1 MTLIDVYLEMPGM
14 VAFYENSFM
23 EIGIFT
29 KIECMKVMIDF
40 RKAIRRSL
48 ARQKGPV
55 SLANR
60 YLNSLIALGMLLSYS
75 AFLSA
80 QEEKPVLKLG
90 RHSAPVNAVAW
101 NPDGKILATGSD
113 DKSIILWNAET
124 GEMINTL
131 NGHLRGV
138 TCLVWTSDGKTL
150 ISGGDRNIQ
159 LWGID
164 GIKSKTLTGLT
175 TDPHSL
181 AVSPDG
187 RLLVAGTYDKRIPV
201 WDIASGKIIKVLEG
215 HQASV
220 LAVSISPDGK
230 YLASGS
236 LDQTVRLWDLS
247 TFQCVKIWRGHG
259 GNIFTVAFSPDSKMV
274 VSGSKDNT
282 LRLWDV
288 NQDKSIRTFTG
299 HDMAVLSARF
309 TPNGKWLL
317 SASYDKTVILW
328 EVPTGKK
335 IFQFIG
341 FDGPVNQVAVSP
353 DGSGFATASSDN
365 KTLIWRLNPDL
376 FVDAYY
382 EKEITG
388 TMDTMAVFK
397 PRNKGESREDFEKRQ
412 EEGRKARKDLYEKYF
427 QLYLKKLAGQKIE

>member
-1 MTLIDVYLEMPGM
+1 MQGM
-14 VAFYENSFM
+14 
-23 EIGIFT
+23 
-29 KIECMKVMIDF
+29 KIMIDF
-40 RKAIRRSL
+40 HKA
-48 ARQKGPV
+48 ARQSLVWSKGSFMQGGRYFV
-55 SLANR
+55 IFLSL
-60 YLNSLIALGMLLSYS
+60 GLLMGYP

-80 QEEKPVLKLG
+80 QEEKPIMKLG
-90 RHSAPVNAVAW
+90 RHSAAVNAVAW

-131 NGHLRGV
+131 NGHLRAV

-159 LWGID
+159 LWNID
-164 GIKSKTLTGLT
+164 GTKSKTLSGLT

-187 RLLVAGTYDKRIPV
+187 RLLAAGTYDKRIPV
-201 WDIASGKIIKVLEG
+201 WDVASGKLIKILEG

-236 LDQTVRLWDLS
+236 LDQTVRLWNLS

-288 NQDKSIRTFTG
+288 DQDKSIRTFTG

-317 SASYDKTVILW
+317 SASYDKSVILW

-353 DGSGFATASSDN
+353 DGSEFATASSDY
-365 KTLIWRLNPDL
+365 KTFIWKLNPDL
-376 FVDAYY
+376 FVNAYF
-382 EKEITG
+382 EKELSSQ
-388 TMDTMAVFK
+388 MDTMAMFK
-397 PRNKGESREDFEKRQ
+397 PRGKGESREEYEKRQ
-412 EEGRKARKDLYEKYF
+412 EESRKVKKELYEKYF
-427 QLYLKKLAGQKIE
+427 QLYLRNLAGQKNE